1 MEFQQGY
8 RLLNQELVLNKNL
21 SKKKKTS
28 ERLLRQFP
36 SAEEKDNFI
45 MVLSEYIRK
54 FQRMY
59 RRNEKELESY
69 KNKNACYNID
79 VLNTYGVEE
88 SKNFLPIDKLIGNH
102 STVLRPDEPNSR
114 SASPDTQGRGRK
126 NFENLTSLREI
137 PLNVNGPMGGSQEDL
152 GESRCGITQ
161 EWGPVPEGM
170 TPESWALSNQLET
183 SPRKEANRMKKTY
196 FKKNPREIKGDP
208 KKVGFQTQTPDL
220 TRPTKSPLL
229 NDNASKKRRHSMSPV
244 KLEQTHGNVRTHNVA
259 RGPNFTKKAAN
270 KRLPNN
276 FNTQQHLAS
285 VFDED
290 IFGHE
295 FMILLKLV
303 KHCNAQAEKN
313 SMVIYKYFE
322 DYSVP
327 EILKLSQT
335 LKEFRESL
343 NRNLLSVEKFM
354 TNMKKFTHK
363 KIKLTES
370 QSHGW
375 NARVEEK
382 TVFEKGVWQ
391 AVLENIKFS
400 NAFGGRSLELEKVLK
415 NSALEKAGQNVPKPK
430 HSYAKSVFNLDRDT
444 YHKKD
449 TDIVEIDSQNTKD
462 NSNTWSDA
470 DSNSPSKKNFRVK
483 TAAVNNKS
491 IYSHNQPQ
499 GEKSVRHYG
508 SPDSAL
514 ICGKILAQ
522 NCRLNKTSS
531 KGLVAGLESLQNK
544 NKYAQKVSNNDNT
557 RSNLDFFTKS
567 FDVTQMENE

>member
-28 ERLLRQFP
+28 ERLMRQFP

-54 FQRMY
+54 FQRMD

-114 SASPDTQGRGRK
+114 SASPEPKGRGFK
-126 NFENLTSLREI
+126 KFENLTSLREI
-137 PLNVNGPMGGSQEDL
+137 PLDVNGTMGGSQEDL
-152 GESRCGITQ
+152 GDSQCGITQ

-170 TPESWALSNQLET
+170 TPESWALSNQLEAY
-183 SPRKEANRMKKTY
+183 PRNEALRLRKT
-196 FKKNPREIKGDP
+196 FSKKNPRDIKGDP
-208 KKVGFQTQTPDL
+208 KKVGFNTPDL
-220 TRPTKSPLL
+220 TRPAKSP
-229 NDNASKKRRHSMSPV
+229 DNANKKRRHSMSPV
-244 KLEQTHGNVRTHNVA
+244 KQEQPYGNPRSHNVA

-270 KRLPNN
+270 KTPPNN
-276 FNTQQHLAS
+276 INTQQQLAS

-295 FMILLKLV
+295 FMILIKLV

-313 SMVIYKYFE
+313 STIIYKYFE

-327 EILKLSQT
+327 EILNLSQT

-370 QSHGW
+370 QSHRW
-375 NARVEEK
+375 NVKVEEK

-400 NAFGGRSLELEKVLK
+400 NALGGRSVELEKILK
-415 NSALEKAGQNVPKPK
+415 NSALEKPGQNVPKPK
-430 HSYAKSVFNLDRDT
+430 KFYAKSVFNLDRDT

-449 TDIVEIDSQNTKD
+449 TNPVEIDSQNTKD
-462 NSNTWSDA
+462 NSNTWSDL

-483 TAAVNNKS
+483 TKTMNNKS

-499 GEKSVRHYG
+499 NQGPNSVR
-508 SPDSAL
+508 
-514 ICGKILAQ
+514 Q
-522 NCRLNKTSS
+522 
-531 KGLVAGLESLQNK
+531 
-544 NKYAQKVSNNDNT
+544 
-557 RSNLDFFTKS
+557 
-567 FDVTQMENE
+567 